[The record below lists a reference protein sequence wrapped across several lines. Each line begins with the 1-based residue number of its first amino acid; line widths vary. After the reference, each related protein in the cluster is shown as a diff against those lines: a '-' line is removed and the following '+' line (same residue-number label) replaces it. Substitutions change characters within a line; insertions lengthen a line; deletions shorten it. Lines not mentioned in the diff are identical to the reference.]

1 MGAFERQSGMAL
13 VTGLIFMVVL
23 TLLATVSMRNTVMEE
38 RMAGNTRDIDL
49 AFQAAEA
56 ALRAGEQVVNGAT
69 LPNFGT
75 SGPYLSVGVRDDNY
89 WLLTHNWANNSI
101 ALATAPAG
109 VAAAPSFVVEAL
121 PAVTG
126 GSAGGTSLKFGA
138 LVDSGYY
145 RVTARGVGGAANTLV
160 FLQTTYRR

>member
-1 MGAFERQSGMAL
+1 MLAIKRQSGMAL
-13 VTGLIFMVVL
+13 VMGLIFMVVL

-69 LPNFGT
+69 LPVFAA
-75 SGPYLSVGVRDDNY
+75 SGPYLAVGVRDDNY
-89 WLLTHNWANNSI
+89 WRLTHDWVNNSI
-101 ALATAPAG
+101 ALSSAPAG
-109 VAAAPSFVVEAL
+109 VAAAPRYVVEAL

-126 GSAGGTSLKFGA
+126 GGAGSSSLKFGA
-138 LVDSGYY
+138 LVESGYY
-145 RVTARGVGGAANTLV
+145 RVTARGVGGAQNTVVL
-160 FLQTTYRR
+160 LQTTYRR

>member
-1 MGAFERQSGMAL
+1 MAAIKRQVGMAL

-23 TLLATVSMRNTVMEE
+23 TLLATVAMRNTIMEE
-38 RMAGNTRDIDL
+38 RMAGNTRDVDL

-69 LPNFGT
+69 LPTFGT
-75 SGPYLSVGVRDDNY
+75 TGPYLSVGVRDDNY
-89 WLLTHNWANNSI
+89 WLATHNWANNSI
-101 ALATAPAG
+101 ALATSPAG
-109 VAAAPSFVVEAL
+109 VAAAPRFVLEAL

-126 GSAGGTSLKFGA
+126 GSGGGTSLKFGA

-145 RVTARGVGGAANTLV
+145 RVTARGVGGAPNTVVL
-160 FLQTTYRR
+160 LQTTYRR